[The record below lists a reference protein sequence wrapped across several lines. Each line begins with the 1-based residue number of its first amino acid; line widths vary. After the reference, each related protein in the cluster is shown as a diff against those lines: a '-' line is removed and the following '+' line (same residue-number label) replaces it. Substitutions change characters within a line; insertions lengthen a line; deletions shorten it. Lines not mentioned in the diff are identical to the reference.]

1 MNRLAI
7 ASGETFRLML
17 GMAAPLA
24 ELEAWMASAS
34 AGEQAVYASGLDLP
48 RAADGVV
55 LARRWEGEGLVT
67 LAQRRDPDN
76 ARRWQWIMEKV
87 NPHSNCPSPHPGKG
101 APEGQPVSASPGAPT
116 SSRQIGK
123 KAREE
128 RERLLDFLRDCAV
141 RRKACPSDN
150 ALAAKLA
157 LGAGN
162 SGRCRANYL
171 MRLLAADGAIS
182 VEYRGRNAPRVVTI
196 TAEGRARG
204 KATAVHL
211 G

>member
-76 ARRWQWIMEKV
+76 SRRWQWIMEKART
-87 NPHSNCPSPHPGKG
+87 NSNCPDHPPGKG
-101 APEGQPVSASPGAPT
+101 ASEGQPASASPGAPT
-116 SSRQIGK
+116 SSRQLGR

-157 LGAGN
+157 LGAGHR
-162 SGRCRANYL
+162 GRCRANYL

-204 KATAVHL
+204 KATAVHH